1 MMERWIMHIKRFVH
15 LLTFRHTAYFAI
27 RFFHRPFPFHRSRR
41 EHRKSSDKPPPAGAG
56 SHDGLL
62 YVYHSAGSSPV
73 RVSAK
78 GSRIPLKFLNY
89 LEDKAMWQRNN
100 GRAEEELQIKFTGYL
115 IQAVRRTQRDYLKAL
130 YAYSNQETLTDTI
143 FAVSQT
149 LEQEVME
156 RLPLWEKIESSAL
169 LYALKQL
176 DERERYVFL
185 ARVLDKR
192 PFDVI
197 GMQLGLSYKGAA
209 AVYYRAIRKL
219 KKNIEGVNG
228 YDI

>member
-1 MMERWIMHIKRFVH
+1 MQYSLILHSSFFISMTIDEYILQHIDD
-15 LLTFRHTAYFAI
+15 
-27 RFFHRPFPFHRSRR
+27 
-41 EHRKSSDKPPPAGAG
+41 EG
-56 SHDGLL
+56 
-62 YVYHSAGSSPV
+62 
-73 RVSAK
+73 
-78 GSRIPLKFLNY
+78 
-89 LEDKAMWQRNN
+89 
-100 GRAEEELQIKFTGYL
+100 
-115 IQAVRRTQRDYLKAL
+115 DYLKAL

-197 GMQLGLSYKGAA
+197 GVQLGLSYKGAA

-219 KKNIEGVNG
+219 KKSIEGG
-228 YDI
+228 ERI

>member
-1 MMERWIMHIKRFVH
+1 
-15 LLTFRHTAYFAI
+15 
-27 RFFHRPFPFHRSRR
+27 
-41 EHRKSSDKPPPAGAG
+41 
-56 SHDGLL
+56 
-62 YVYHSAGSSPV
+62 
-73 RVSAK
+73 
-78 GSRIPLKFLNY
+78 
-89 LEDKAMWQRNN
+89 MWQRNN
-100 GRAEEELQIKFTGYL
+100 GQAREELQIKFTGYL
-115 IQAVRRTQRDYLKAL
+115 IQAVRRTRRDYLKAL

-143 FAVSQT
+143 FVVSQT

-156 RLPLWEKIESSAL
+156 RLPLWENIESGAL

-185 ARVLDKR
+185 AHVLDKR

-197 GMQLGLSYKGAA
+197 GVQLGLSYKGAA

-219 KKNIEGVNG
+219 KKSIEGVNG

>member
-1 MMERWIMHIKRFVH
+1 
-15 LLTFRHTAYFAI
+15 
-27 RFFHRPFPFHRSRR
+27 
-41 EHRKSSDKPPPAGAG
+41 
-56 SHDGLL
+56 
-62 YVYHSAGSSPV
+62 
-73 RVSAK
+73 
-78 GSRIPLKFLNY
+78 
-89 LEDKAMWQRNN
+89 MWQRNN
-100 GRAEEELQIKFTGYL
+100 GQAREELQIRFTGYL
-115 IQAVRRTQRDYLKAL
+115 IQAVRRTQRDYLRAL
-130 YAYSNQETLTDTI
+130 CKYGENEILTEV
-143 FAVSQT
+143 FCAVSQT

-156 RLPLWEKIESSAL
+156 RLPLWEKIESGAL

-197 GMQLGLSYKGAA
+197 GVQLGLSYKGAA

-219 KKNIEGVNG
+219 KKSIEGVNG

>member
-1 MMERWIMHIKRFVH
+1 
-15 LLTFRHTAYFAI
+15 
-27 RFFHRPFPFHRSRR
+27 
-41 EHRKSSDKPPPAGAG
+41 
-56 SHDGLL
+56 
-62 YVYHSAGSSPV
+62 
-73 RVSAK
+73 
-78 GSRIPLKFLNY
+78 
-89 LEDKAMWQRNN
+89 MWQRNN
-100 GRAEEELQIKFTGYL
+100 GQAREELQIKFTGYL

-130 YAYSNQETLTDTI
+130 YVYSNQETLTDTI
-143 FAVSQT
+143 FVVSQT

-156 RLPLWEKIESSAL
+156 RLPLWENIESGAL

-185 ARVLDKR
+185 AHVLDKR

-197 GMQLGLSYKGAA
+197 GVQLGLSYKGAA

-219 KKNIEGVNG
+219 KKSIEGVNG

>member
-1 MMERWIMHIKRFVH
+1 
-15 LLTFRHTAYFAI
+15 
-27 RFFHRPFPFHRSRR
+27 
-41 EHRKSSDKPPPAGAG
+41 
-56 SHDGLL
+56 
-62 YVYHSAGSSPV
+62 
-73 RVSAK
+73 
-78 GSRIPLKFLNY
+78 
-89 LEDKAMWQRNN
+89 MWQRNN
-100 GRAEEELQIKFTGYL
+100 GQAREELQIRFTGYL
-115 IQAVRRTQRDYLKAL
+115 IQAVRRTQRDYLRALCNYLKAL

-156 RLPLWEKIESSAL
+156 QLPLWEKIESGAL

-197 GMQLGLSYKGAA
+197 GVQLGLSYKGAA

-219 KKNIEGVNG
+219 KKSIEGVNG

>member
-1 MMERWIMHIKRFVH
+1 
-15 LLTFRHTAYFAI
+15 
-27 RFFHRPFPFHRSRR
+27 
-41 EHRKSSDKPPPAGAG
+41 
-56 SHDGLL
+56 
-62 YVYHSAGSSPV
+62 
-73 RVSAK
+73 
-78 GSRIPLKFLNY
+78 
-89 LEDKAMWQRNN
+89 MWQRNN

-197 GMQLGLSYKGAA
+197 GVQLGLSYKGAHCA
-209 AVYYRAIRKL
+209 SHVLYEDDYKWQLLQNLPFYHRSTL
-219 KKNIEGVNG
+219 KKLPSRWLSFREKHLILS
-228 YDI
+228 

>member
-1 MMERWIMHIKRFVH
+1 
-15 LLTFRHTAYFAI
+15 
-27 RFFHRPFPFHRSRR
+27 
-41 EHRKSSDKPPPAGAG
+41 
-56 SHDGLL
+56 
-62 YVYHSAGSSPV
+62 
-73 RVSAK
+73 
-78 GSRIPLKFLNY
+78 
-89 LEDKAMWQRNN
+89 MWQRNN
-100 GRAEEELQIKFTGYL
+100 GQAREELQIRFTGYL
-115 IQAVRRTQRDYLKAL
+115 IQAVRRTQRDYLRAL
-130 YAYSNQETLTDTI
+130 CKYGENEILTEV
-143 FAVSQT
+143 FCAVSQT

-197 GMQLGLSYKGAA
+197 GVQLGLSYKGAA
-209 AVYYRAIRKL
+209 AVYYRAIQKL
-219 KKNIEGVNG
+219 KKSIEGVNG

>member
-1 MMERWIMHIKRFVH
+1 
-15 LLTFRHTAYFAI
+15 
-27 RFFHRPFPFHRSRR
+27 
-41 EHRKSSDKPPPAGAG
+41 
-56 SHDGLL
+56 
-62 YVYHSAGSSPV
+62 
-73 RVSAK
+73 
-78 GSRIPLKFLNY
+78 
-89 LEDKAMWQRNN
+89 MWQRNN
-100 GRAEEELQIKFTGYL
+100 GQAREELQIRFTGYL
-115 IQAVRRTQRDYLKAL
+115 IQAVRRTQRDYLRAL
-130 YAYSNQETLTDTI
+130 CKYGENEILTEV
-143 FAVSQT
+143 FCAVSQT

-156 RLPLWEKIESSAL
+156 RLPLWENIESGAL

-197 GMQLGLSYKGAA
+197 GVQLGLSYKGTA

-219 KKNIEGVNG
+219 KKSIEGVNG

>member
-1 MMERWIMHIKRFVH
+1 
-15 LLTFRHTAYFAI
+15 
-27 RFFHRPFPFHRSRR
+27 
-41 EHRKSSDKPPPAGAG
+41 
-56 SHDGLL
+56 
-62 YVYHSAGSSPV
+62 
-73 RVSAK
+73 
-78 GSRIPLKFLNY
+78 
-89 LEDKAMWQRNN
+89 MWQRNN
-100 GRAEEELQIKFTGYL
+100 GQAREELQIRFTGYL
-115 IQAVRRTQRDYLKAL
+115 IQAVRRTQRDYLRAL
-130 YAYSNQETLTDTI
+130 CKYGENEILTEV
-143 FAVSQT
+143 FCAVSQT

-185 ARVLDKR
+185 AHVLDKR

-197 GMQLGLSYKGAA
+197 GVQLGLSYKGAA

-219 KKNIEGVNG
+219 KKSIEGVNG

>member
-1 MMERWIMHIKRFVH
+1 
-15 LLTFRHTAYFAI
+15 
-27 RFFHRPFPFHRSRR
+27 
-41 EHRKSSDKPPPAGAG
+41 
-56 SHDGLL
+56 
-62 YVYHSAGSSPV
+62 
-73 RVSAK
+73 
-78 GSRIPLKFLNY
+78 
-89 LEDKAMWQRNN
+89 MWQRNN

-197 GMQLGLSYKGAA
+197 GVQLGLSYKGAA
-209 AVYYRAIRKL
+209 AVY
-219 KKNIEGVNG
+219 
-228 YDI
+228 

>member
-1 MMERWIMHIKRFVH
+1 
-15 LLTFRHTAYFAI
+15 
-27 RFFHRPFPFHRSRR
+27 
-41 EHRKSSDKPPPAGAG
+41 
-56 SHDGLL
+56 
-62 YVYHSAGSSPV
+62 
-73 RVSAK
+73 
-78 GSRIPLKFLNY
+78 
-89 LEDKAMWQRNN
+89 MWQRNN
-100 GRAEEELQIKFTGYL
+100 GQAREELQIRFTGYL
-115 IQAVRRTQRDYLKAL
+115 IQAVRRTQRDYLRAL
-130 YAYSNQETLTDTI
+130 CKYGENEILTEV
-143 FAVSQT
+143 FCAVSQT

-156 RLPLWEKIESSAL
+156 RLPLWENIESGAL

-219 KKNIEGVNG
+219 KKSIERVNG

>member
-1 MMERWIMHIKRFVH
+1 MR
-15 LLTFRHTAYFAI
+15 
-27 RFFHRPFPFHRSRR
+27 
-41 EHRKSSDKPPPAGAG
+41 
-56 SHDGLL
+56 
-62 YVYHSAGSSPV
+62 
-73 RVSAK
+73 
-78 GSRIPLKFLNY
+78 
-89 LEDKAMWQRNN
+89 QRNN

-197 GMQLGLSYKGAA
+197 GVQLGLSYKGAA

-219 KKNIEGVNG
+219 KKSIEGVNG